1 MPCVSAKSFRCPQ
14 TEHRNSY
21 VGHLSSQNGTQGITG
36 TFGLNGPTGLPE
48 RPANML
54 WRHSRM
60 KNRARRSRRHGN
72 ALTGP
77 AWSGSAPRQKS
88 TLNKCQPVPKDR
100 HRHRATE
107 KNDDCIYARPIK
119 IPQRARHHL
128 PAGVAERSLL
138 DEILLFPASLG
149 AKR

>member
-1 MPCVSAKSFRCPQ
+1 MTAPTKSISMRGQWQGPIGESGLGKPAWTNGKSACS
-14 TEHRNSY
+14 T
-21 VGHLSSQNGTQGITG
+21 
-36 TFGLNGPTGLPE
+36 TGLPE

-88 TLNKCQPVPKDR
+88 TLNKRQPVPKAR
-100 HRHRATE
+100 HRHGATE
-107 KNDDCIYARPIK
+107 KNDNCPYARPIK

-138 DEILLFPASLG
+138 DEILL
-149 AKR
+149 